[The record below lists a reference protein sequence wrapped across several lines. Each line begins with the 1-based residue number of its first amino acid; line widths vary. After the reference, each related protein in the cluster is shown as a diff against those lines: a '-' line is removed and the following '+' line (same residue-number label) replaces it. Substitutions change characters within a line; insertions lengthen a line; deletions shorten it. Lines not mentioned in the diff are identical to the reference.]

1 MELETL
7 ENEFD
12 DQDYKIKIISPEF
25 TCLCPGKPDQ
35 PDFATI
41 SITYV
46 PDRYLI
52 ELKSLKYYLTAY
64 RNEEIYHE
72 EATNQIKEDMVEALQ
87 PRYIRVRG
95 DWNVRG
101 GITTIVE
108 TEHVKE
114 GWNGDPEDIEIRA
127 TERTSMSR

>member
-7 ENEFD
+7 ENRYED
-12 DQDYKIKIISPEF
+12 IDYKIKIISPEF
-25 TCLCPGKPDQ
+25 TCLCPGKPEQ

-46 PDRYLI
+46 PDKYLI
-52 ELKSLKYYLTAY
+52 ELKSLKYYLVGY
-64 RNEEIYHE
+64 RDKEIYHE
-72 EATNQIKEDMVEALQ
+72 NATNKIKQDLVERIK
-87 PRYIRVRG
+87 PRYMKVRG

-108 TEHVKE
+108 SEYVKESWDGVPEEVEIKTTEH
-114 GWNGDPEDIEIRA
+114 
-127 TERTSMSR
+127 TSISR